1 MDKMPH
7 VKYNRPRNHHRD
19 PHVSTPEKFG
29 GLQGQPRFGQ
39 DALSA
44 HSSVDIAMEDAEVTP
59 RLLSDFDLDL
69 TGDQEMQAY
78 RMLKDWICWRYVTR
92 AFGQF
97 VETIRVIKMS
107 VKSLGRSR
115 WAKPKDE
122 DHWVCHQVWAK
133 PGSEDRWIRML
144 GNLMHL
150 GD

>member
-1 MDKMPH
+1 MPH
-7 VKYNRPRNHHRD
+7 VRYNRPGNRHRD
-19 PHVSTPEKFG
+19 PHVSAPEKFG

-44 HSSVDIAMEDAEVTP
+44 HSSVDIAMEDAEFTP

-97 VETIRVIKMS
+97 LKPLELSKCRLSPLGEAVGQSRRMRTTGFAIKF
-107 VKSLGRSR
+107 GRS
-115 WAKPKDE
+115 
-122 DHWVCHQVWAK
+122 QVVKTGGFAC
-133 PGSEDRWIRML
+133 
-144 GNLMHL
+144 
-150 GD
+150 